1 MLQAIDIRKKYGD
14 NEILKGVTVRVDKG
28 EVVAVIGRS
37 GSGKSTLLRCLN
49 HLETIDSGEIRIDG
63 QAMVTTGADGAARY
77 RTEKGLRGLCLKMGL
92 VFQDYN
98 LFPHYTVLR
107 NIVAPQQL
115 VLHRS
120 RQEAEQKAM
129 LLLEKVGLADK
140 AGAYPCNLSGGQC
153 QRVAIARALAMDP
166 EILCFD
172 EPTSALDPQLTQEV
186 LCVIRQLA
194 AEKRTMIVVTHE
206 MNFARDVADRV
217 IYMENGLVAE
227 DGPAKE
233 VLGSAR
239 SAAIRAFAGECG
251 D

>member
-1 MLQAIDIRKKYGD
+1 MSD
-14 NEILKGVTVRVDKG
+14 NTVILEVKELHKSFDGHEVLKGISTTIKKG
-28 EVVAVIGRS
+28 DVLALIGPS
-37 GSGKSTLLRCLN
+37 GCGKSTFLRSLNLLEIPTAGHVLFEGTDLTDPSVDIN
-49 HLETIDSGEIRIDG
+49 HVR
-63 QAMVTTGADGAARY
+63 
-77 RTEKGLRGLCLKMGL
+77 EKIGM
-92 VFQDYN
+92 VFQQFN
-98 LFPHYTVLR
+98 LFPNMTILE
-107 NIVAPQQL
+107 NIMLAPVKL
-115 VLHRS
+115 GKMTKE
-120 RQEAEQKAM
+120 EANTRAM
-129 LLLEKVGLADK
+129 ELLKRIGLADK

>member
-1 MLQAIDIRKKYGD
+1 MIRLEHITKTYVNAGKKFNAAD
-14 NEILKGVTVRVDKG
+14 DVSLEIKKG
-28 EVVAVIGRS
+28 EIFGIIGFS
-37 GSGKSTLLRCLN
+37 GAGKSTLVRCINL
-49 HLETIDSGEIRIDG
+49 LERPDSGRVFINDKDIT
-63 QAMVTTGADGAARY
+63 A
-77 RTEKGLRGLCLKMGL
+77 LRGAELRRQRKKIGMI
-92 VFQDYN
+92 FQHFN
-98 LFPHYTVLR
+98 LFASRTVLQNVIFPIR
-107 NIVAPQQL
+107 YNGLSAAERRKKALELLKL
-115 VLHRS
+115 V
-120 RQEAEQKAM
+120 
-129 LLLEKVGLADK
+129 GIADK